1 MFKDKLTNNKFIVS
15 LLINLTFLFL
25 ALLFCDMKYEVS
37 DDFIMDAILSGALG
51 HNYNEHL
58 LFSNILYGYL
68 LKFLYSIT
76 EKISWY
82 FVFQVVICFVSL
94 TSLCYIVL
102 KRNNS
107 LIGLIFCLIF
117 VSFFSDDLYIL
128 VQFTKTATVATCA
141 GGSMFFICYFL
152 FRKKAKTYDNRC
164 TINNSWVN
172 DPFSMYLYCT
182 CFSFYSIYK
191 VCFYYQGIQYS
202 FFY

>member
-1 MFKDKLTNNKFIVS
+1 MKGFKMFKDKLTNNKFIVS

-128 VQFTKTATVATCA
+128 VQFTKTARLQHAQGEVCFF
-141 GGSMFFICYFL
+141 MLFFIQ
-152 FRKKAKTYDNRC
+152 KKG
-164 TINNSWVN
+164 VN
-172 DPFSMYLYCT
+172 
-182 CFSFYSIYK
+182 I
-191 VCFYYQGIQYS
+191 
-202 FFY
+202 

>member
-1 MFKDKLTNNKFIVS
+1 MKGFKMFKDKLTNNKFIVS

-76 EKISWY
+76 KKISWY

-102 KRNNS
+102 Y
-107 LIGLIFCLIF
+107 
-117 VSFFSDDLYIL
+117 V
-128 VQFTKTATVATCA
+128 
-141 GGSMFFICYFL
+141 FICYFL
-152 FRKKAKTYDNRC
+152 FRKKTKAYDNRC
-164 TINNSWVN
+164 AANTSWVN
-172 DPFSMYLYCT
+172 GSFSMYLYCT
-182 CFSFYSIYK
+182 YFSFYSIYK

>member
-117 VSFFSDDLYIL
+117 VSFFSVLPCVGRFPDTTGLPPD
-128 VQFTKTATVATCA
+128 
-141 GGSMFFICYFL
+141 FL
-152 FRKKAKTYDNRC
+152 TSVLPRQTFSPAFLHFRKFCC
-164 TINNSWVN
+164 T
-172 DPFSMYLYCT
+172 
-182 CFSFYSIYK
+182 
-191 VCFYYQGIQYS
+191 
-202 FFY
+202 

>member
-1 MFKDKLTNNKFIVS
+1 MKGFKMFKDKLTNNKFIVS

-25 ALLFCDMKYEVS
+25 ALLFCYMKYEVS
-37 DDFIMDAILSGALG
+37 DDFIMEAILSGALG

-76 EKISWY
+76 KKISWY

-141 GGSMFFICYFL
+141 GGSMF
-152 FRKKAKTYDNRC
+152 
-164 TINNSWVN
+164 
-172 DPFSMYLYCT
+172 LYAI
-182 CFSFYSIYK
+182 FY
-191 VCFYYQGIQYS
+191 
-202 FFY
+202 